1 MIYKY
6 EMACKEAGLS
16 EEKIKEIRQIF
27 DTDKKKLKREN
38 EYLEKN
44 DIRYF
49 SISDVDQDAE
59 DIGDYSLIDTSVNVE
74 MDVIKK
80 LEMEKL
86 MCYLNE
92 LPVDDREFL
101 YLCFGEVKE
110 NDTAIAKKLGLPRTT
125 VQSRKKKLLT
135 LLRNRFE
142 EKNKN

>member
-27 DTDKKKLKREN
+27 DNDKKKLKREN

-49 SISDVDQDAE
+49 SISDVDE
-59 DIGDYSLIDTSVNVE
+59 ETEKMGDYSLMDTSVNVE
-74 MDVIKK
+74 MDVIRK
-80 LEMEKL
+80 LEIEKL
-86 MCYLNE
+86 MCYLKE
-92 LPVDDREFL
+92 LPADDREFL
-101 YLCFGEVKE
+101 YLCFEEAKE

-125 VQSRKKKLLT
+125 VQYRKKKLLT
-135 LLRNRFE
+135 MLRNRFE
-142 EKNKN
+142 ERNKN